1 MSQREVHVYQ
11 ARGEHS
17 VHALFGLSSEV
28 GLFVIQAFNWK
39 SNGRG
44 IQNPG
49 YPVARLWVLSQN
61 PFSLHSY
68 DVVLVSSC
76 AHLVQQSEDIRPLNC
91 FSTLYHFHAPNKFK
105 SCCRHD
111 YEHLLRK
118 SVPSVAGCYQTW
130 RFVQR
135 HFFTSDNP
143 LDPSPRIL
151 LLDDFPIS
159 NILFWQAE
167 KQHMANL
174 LVTDLSP
181 HWRQARVSMTND
193 QSNRVLIGIWMWI
206 HIRIRI
212 WKIYTTD
219 TSFSRLGRIFNLPSY
234 FKIYVE
240 VGRC

>member
-181 HWRQARVSMTND
+181 HWRQARGQHD
-193 QSNRVLIGIWMWI
+193 QWPKQSRSHWNMNMNTYTYTYMKNLYDRYFIFPSWSNFQPPLVFQN
-206 HIRIRI
+206 IRR
-212 WKIYTTD
+212 
-219 TSFSRLGRIFNLPSY
+219 GR
-234 FKIYVE
+234 
-240 VGRC
+240 